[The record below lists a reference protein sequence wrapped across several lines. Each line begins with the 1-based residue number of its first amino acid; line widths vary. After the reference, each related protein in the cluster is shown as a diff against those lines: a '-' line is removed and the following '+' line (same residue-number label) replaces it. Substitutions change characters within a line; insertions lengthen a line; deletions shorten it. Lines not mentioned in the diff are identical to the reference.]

1 MSENVKEMLDDFVVT
16 IELSVKDINVLL
28 NCLNTPHQMP
38 TTTAVYFINTLQN
51 QAGPQVEKA
60 KKDLETVSQAT
71 KNE

>member
-16 IELSVKDINVLL
+16 IELSIKDINVLL

-38 TTTAVYFINTLQN
+38 TTTAVYFINALQN

-60 KKDLETVSQAT
+60 RKDLETVSQAT
-71 KNE
+71 KDE

>member
-60 KKDLETVSQAT
+60 RKDLETVSQAT

>member
-38 TTTAVYFINTLQN
+38 TITAVYFINALQN

-60 KKDLETVSQAT
+60 RKDLETVSQAT